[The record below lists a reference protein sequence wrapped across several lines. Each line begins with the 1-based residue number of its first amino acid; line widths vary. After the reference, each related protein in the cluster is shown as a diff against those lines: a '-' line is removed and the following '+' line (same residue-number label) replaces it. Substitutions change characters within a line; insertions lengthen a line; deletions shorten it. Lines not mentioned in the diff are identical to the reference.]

1 MSYQVEITPAAQ
13 RQIKKLPLDVQQR
26 IIERLEAL
34 AVEPRPPRVV
44 KLEGEESLYRVRVG
58 DYRIVYKI
66 EDDILLILIVKD
78 RTPKKCLQMIEFSDR
93 MSQQCRAIVLE
104 QSQAQRAIEIYHQVW
119 QSLEAIAPI

>member
-13 RQIKKLPLDVQQR
+13 RQIKKLSPDVQQR

-58 DYRIVYKI
+58 NYRIVYKI
-66 EDDILLILIVKD
+66 EDDILLILVAKIGHRRDVY
-78 RTPKKCLQMIEFSDR
+78 R
-93 MSQQCRAIVLE
+93 
-104 QSQAQRAIEIYHQVW
+104 
-119 QSLEAIAPI
+119 

>member
-26 IIERLEAL
+26 IIEQLEAL
-34 AVEPRPPRVV
+34 AVDPRPSRVV

-66 EDDILLILIVKD
+66 EDDILLILIVKIGH
-78 RTPKKCLQMIEFSDR
+78 RR
-93 MSQQCRAIVLE
+93 NVYR
-104 QSQAQRAIEIYHQVW
+104 
-119 QSLEAIAPI
+119 